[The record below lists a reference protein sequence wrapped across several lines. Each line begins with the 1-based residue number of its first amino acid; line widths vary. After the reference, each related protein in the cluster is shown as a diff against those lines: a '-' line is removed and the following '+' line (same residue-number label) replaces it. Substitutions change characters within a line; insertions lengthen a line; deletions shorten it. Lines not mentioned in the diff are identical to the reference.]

1 MKKLRK
7 PVKETTVP
15 ATVSY
20 RGNKPDKVLKV
31 DPTDQE
37 TINNIKTDPSI
48 DHASVGDR
56 KIKEE
61 VGKAYTKEEAA
72 AVAFKVRTVLDNTLA
87 AEGDE
92 VHKTPEGKAD
102 IKATAGENKFTL
114 IVNYGD
120 NVEASNDTFKFK
132 LDPATQSILDQ
143 EGNPLVKFQITSGN
157 RVSLPADLLQEK
169 LSEVLVKYRGQ
180 AAAAEPM
187 TNPEETEDMIPEGD
201 MNSPVAIKLRAAK
214 MAVPSPKEKK
224 PSASNL
230 AKIKALEAERERVI
244 TDMEQEAEL
253 EGGPIADKYATM
265 LGRID
270 RAVAKLKSIREDL
283 SESPAHRFT
292 EEEFATLK
300 QAYADNGL
308 GGLKTGL
315 TDNGDIHVYVS
326 SDAIFDKAWE
336 VAKNAGLKAWE
347 IQFAERFGG
356 AGLKY
361 VAEKLGPNSK
371 PETYIKDFEKSD
383 APQFKGKSKEKKRQM
398 AIAAYMSNK
407 NEALD
412 PVGQEDEDI
421 NNDGEVNSTDKYL
434 GKRREAI
441 SKNMKEDLDLGHQ
454 DDEPGMLKGN
464 VYQIAKNAVELYK
477 ALQAF
482 EGHGEVDFPH
492 WWQSKIIRA
501 ADDIQCA
508 KEYLEF
514 ETKEPAIDAAINTL
528 GEAKGTCCHKCG
540 HVHVKGTA
548 HPTPYLTGQK
558 NCKFRD

>member
-1 MKKLRK
+1 M
-7 PVKETTVP
+7 
-15 ATVSY
+15 
-20 RGNKPDKVLKV
+20 
-31 DPTDQE
+31 
-37 TINNIKTDPSI
+37 
-48 DHASVGDR
+48 
-56 KIKEE
+56 
-61 VGKAYTKEEAA
+61 
-72 AVAFKVRTVLDNTLA
+72 LDNTLA

-180 AAAAEPM
+180 AAAAEPV
-187 TNPEETEDMIPEGD
+187 TSLEETQDMIPEVTSGRTFTINGLGEFEFLGVDSSGFVHGGQKGTKKMFKRDRVLQDNPGFFNRQPRQSQPQGTRPYSEAKYRKILQGAVDDAGSTEFAYD
-201 MNSPVAIKLRAAK
+201 MADSMIHDPQILAR
-214 MAVPSPKEKK
+214 
-224 PSASNL
+224 L
-230 AKIKALEAERERVI
+230 AKDHPGKSAKDLKQILQWDIEACEAPDNDDDYDNEVAETI
-244 TDMEQEAEL
+244 TEHGDH
-253 EGGPIADKYATM
+253 K
-265 LGRID
+265 
-270 RAVAKLKSIREDL
+270 
-283 SESPAHRFT
+283 FT
-292 EEEFATLK
+292 EEDFAKLK

-315 TDNGDIHVYVS
+315 TDSGDIHVYVS

-356 AGLKY
+356 AGLNY

-398 AIAAYMSNK
+398 AIAAFLNK

-421 NNDGEVNSTDKYL
+421 DNNKIVNSTDKYL
-434 GKRREAI
+434 AKRREAI

-528 GEAKGTCCHKCG
+528 GEGKGTCCHKCG
-540 HVHVKGTA
+540 HVHVKGTS